1 MKAFYVDVLTYHL
14 LTIQSCLTLSHPIW
28 GFVKNSL
35 GYFLQAILD
44 QFFSKQMKSL

>member
-1 MKAFYVDVLTYHL
+1 MKAFHVDALTYHL

-28 GFVKNSL
+28 GFVKDLL

-44 QFFSKQMKSL
+44 QFFSKQMNSL